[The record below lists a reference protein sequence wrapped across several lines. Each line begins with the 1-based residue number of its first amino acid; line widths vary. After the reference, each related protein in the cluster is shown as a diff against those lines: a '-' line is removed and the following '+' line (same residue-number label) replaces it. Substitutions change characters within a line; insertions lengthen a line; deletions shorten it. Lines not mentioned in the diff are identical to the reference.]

1 MRKREP
7 DARKG
12 GAGGQGDWFAAVPR
26 SIARQTA
33 FGVTLLAASLG
44 GFGVWAFSAPLS
56 AAVIAQ
62 GSFKATGRNKI
73 VQHLE
78 GGIIQEIMVSEG
90 ERVERG
96 QVLVRLDRTEAGAEE
111 RSLALRRARLEAIH
125 ARLAAE
131 RDRRDRVDLPPYLRE
146 RMADQEIVRVVR
158 SQALNFAASRR
169 KIESDERLLKAN
181 IEALGFRAEGYRE
194 QAASM
199 ARQVKLLRE
208 EFAGKRKLFRKG
220 LLRKPELNALERAI
234 NDAEGQI
241 ARLEAQVDET
251 GAQIAKFTEQ
261 IAQTWAAYQQN
272 AHDEMQTIAAELD
285 GVRERWRSAESVLKR
300 ADVAAPVAGT
310 VVQMHYHTAG
320 GVVESGR
327 PIVEILPADVPLII
341 EVQVPRTEI
350 DVVRH
355 GQEASVRLSA
365 LNQRITPVLTG
376 KVVYVSADALP
387 DARAQSD
394 AYVARIDVADGEL
407 ARVPGFVPTPGMP
420 AEIMIRTADR
430 TFFDYLAQP
439 IRESMSRAFREH

>member
-1 MRKREP
+1 MKRSRKRPEAA
-7 DARKG
+7 DAP
-12 GAGGQGDWFAAVPR
+12 DWFAAVPR
-26 SIARQTA
+26 SIARQTV
-33 FGVTLLAASLG
+33 FGVTLMLGSLG

-78 GGIIQEIMVSEG
+78 GGIIQEILVSEG
-90 ERVERG
+90 ERVAAG
-96 QVLVRLDRTEAGAEE
+96 QTLVRLDRTQAGADE
-111 RSLALRRARLEAIH
+111 RSLALRRSRLEAIH
-125 ARLAAE
+125 ARLSAE
-131 RDRRDRVDLPPYLRE
+131 RDRQDRIELPSYLHE
-146 RMADQEIVRVVR
+146 RMKEREVEAIVQA
-158 SQALNFAASRR
+158 QALNFAASRR

-194 QAASM
+194 QSASM
-199 ARQVKLLRE
+199 ARQVELLRE
-208 EFAGKRKLFRKG
+208 EFAAKRKLLRKG
-220 LLRKPELNALERAI
+220 LIRKPELNALERAI
-234 NDAEGQI
+234 NDAQGQI
-241 ARLEAQVDET
+241 ARLNAQVSET
-251 GAQIAKFTEQ
+251 EAQIAKFTEQ

-285 GVRERWRSAESVLKR
+285 GVRERWRSANSVLKR

-341 EVQVPRTEI
+341 EVHVPRTEI
-350 DVVRH
+350 DVVRM
-355 GQEASVRLSA
+355 GQEATVRLSA
-365 LNQRITPVLTG
+365 LNMRTTPVLAG
-376 KVVYVSADALP
+376 RVVYVSADALP

-394 AYVARIDVADGEL
+394 NYVARINVPDGEL

-420 AEIMIRTADR
+420 AEIMIQTAER
-430 TFFDYLAQP
+430 TFFDYLSQP
-439 IRESMSRAFREH
+439 IRESMTRAFREQ

>member
-1 MRKREP
+1 MRPVSASESASVAP
-7 DARKG
+7 
-12 GAGGQGDWFAAVPR
+12 DWFAAVPR

-33 FGVTLLAASLG
+33 FGLTLLVTLVG
-44 GFGVWAFSAPLS
+44 GFGIWAFSAPLS

-90 ERVERG
+90 DRVERG
-96 QVLVRLDRTEAGAEE
+96 QVLVRLDRTKAGAEE
-111 RSLALRRARLEAIH
+111 RALALRRARLEAIQ

-131 RDRRDRVDLPPYLRE
+131 RDRRDEVALPDYLKE
-146 RMADQEIVRVVR
+146 RIDDAEIRRVVG
-158 SQALNFAASRR
+158 SQASNFAASRR
-169 KIESDERLLKAN
+169 KIESDELLLRAN
-181 IEALGFRAEGYRE
+181 IESLEHRARGYGE
-194 QAASM
+194 QSASLK
-199 ARQVKLLRE
+199 RQIALLRE
-208 EFAGKRKLFRKG
+208 EFAGKLRLYERG
-220 LLRKPELNALERAI
+220 LVRKPELNALERAI
-234 NDAEGQI
+234 NDADGQV
-241 ARLEAQVDET
+241 ARLEAQVAET
-251 GAQIAKFTEQ
+251 GAQIAKFEAQ
-261 IAQTWAAYQQN
+261 IAQTWAAYQQL

-285 GVRERWRSAESVLKR
+285 AVREKWRSAESVLKR
-300 ADVAAPVAGT
+300 ADVVAPVGGT

-365 LNQRITPVLTG
+365 LNMRTTPVLTG
-376 KVVYVSADALP
+376 HVVYVSADALP

-394 AYVARIDVADGEL
+394 AYVARIRVAKAEM
-407 ARVPGFVPTPGMP
+407 ARVPRFAPTPGMP
-420 AEIMIRTADR
+420 AEIMIRTAER

-439 IRESMSRAFREH
+439 IRESMGRAFREQ